1 MCLIL
6 GFTVFFKCIS
16 NLKGKEWISMNSVH
30 TEPGG
35 IFGNVV
41 FQPEIFP
48 GRNDVSGTTK
58 LLCQKMS
65 LNRQYR
71 DRLKTASNKFN
82 HYYNV

>member
-1 MCLIL
+1 MRLML
-6 GFTVFFKCIS
+6 EFTSFFQMYIKYRR
-16 NLKGKEWISMNSVH
+16 KEGISMSVH

-48 GRNDVSGTTK
+48 GNNDVSGITK

-71 DRLKTASNKFN
+71 DRLKAVYKRFN
-82 HYYNV
+82 PYYNV

>member
-1 MCLIL
+1 M
-6 GFTVFFKCIS
+6 
-16 NLKGKEWISMNSVH
+16 SVH

-48 GRNDVSGTTK
+48 GYNDDSGNTK
-58 LLCQKMS
+58 LLCQSMS
-65 LNRQYR
+65 LKRQYIA
-71 DRLKTASNKFN
+71 RLKAASKKFN